1 MTPTTRSGSS
11 PRSATA
17 APRPRPTSTTRRAT
31 SSPRPSRTAAPPP
44 PPPTATP
51 GACCKPPRPAGRPA
65 PTTTTRS
72 AGSTPSPP
80 PPAPPRH
87 PAPTTPSTTYGYRAY
102 GSPATAM
109 FTGAD
114 AGNTSPGPTVVPY
127 NSYRFNAMPWDPGS
141 GQYNMGF
148 RNYQPGLGSFTTR
161 DMYAGAGADM
171 AMTGNPF
178 SRGAYTFGDA
188 SPISDIEMDGHC
200 WSGFGAVCS
209 AFDTATNVVY
219 TGYHDLTSAVS
230 SGYQDLTSAVSSGY
244 QDLTSAFASGYHD
257 FLSAARSTGH
267 VIAAGAKVVG
277 HGLVKAAKVVGS
289 ATGITDAINCVRNPT
304 LMGCLTAVGKLP
316 LTASALADGGAS
328 LGRAAAL

>member
-17 APRPRPTSTTRRAT
+17 APRPTPPSTTYRG
-31 SSPRPSRTAAPPP
+31 RPSQASSDTAPANLTKPYGPTP
-44 PPPTATP
+44 AGPRLSQPTAGDPTTSLNGTAYYSYNNHGDVQALTGPAGPPTAT
-51 GACCKPPRPAGRPA
+51 
-65 PTTTTRS
+65 
-72 AGSTPSPP
+72 
-80 PPAPPRH
+80 
-87 PAPTTPSTTYGYRAY
+87 YGYTAY
-102 GSPATAM
+102 GSPVTAM

-114 AGNTSPGPTVVPY
+114 AGNTSPGPTVAPY
-127 NSYRFNAMPWDPGS
+127 NRYRFNAMPWDPGS

-171 AMTGNPF
+171 AVTGDPL
-178 SRGAYTFGDA
+178 SCGAYTFGDA

-230 SGYQDLTSAVSSGY
+230 SGYQDLTSA
-244 QDLTSAFASGYHD
+244 FASGYHD
-257 FLSAARSTGH
+257 FLSAAR
-267 VIAAGAKVVG
+267 
-277 HGLVKAAKVVGS
+277 
-289 ATGITDAINCVRNPT
+289 
-304 LMGCLTAVGKLP
+304 
-316 LTASALADGGAS
+316 
-328 LGRAAAL
+328 